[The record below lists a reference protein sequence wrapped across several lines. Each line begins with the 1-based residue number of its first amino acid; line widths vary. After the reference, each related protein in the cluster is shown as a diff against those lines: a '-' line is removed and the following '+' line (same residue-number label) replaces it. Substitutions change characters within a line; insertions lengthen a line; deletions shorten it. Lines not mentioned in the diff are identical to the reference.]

1 MASHIVKVLQ
11 SFYVTHDVKC
21 FMVEKPENYDFIP
34 GQATDVSINT
44 PGWEDQVRPFTFT
57 NLREQKCLEFIIKI
71 YRDHEGVT
79 NMLGHVN
86 EGAELIIHDV
96 FGAIQFKEPGIFIAA
111 GSGITPFIS
120 IFRDLYKQNKLRG
133 NKLIYTNKTSEDVI
147 MDAELRKMLK
157 NDYLN
162 VFTRENVVGY
172 VGRRID
178 RNFLI
183 DTVSNF
189 GQHFYVCGPSEF
201 VKNITKILLD
211 LGATSDTLVVEE

>member
-34 GQATDVSINT
+34 GQATDVSINI
-44 PGWEDQVRPFTFT
+44 PGWEEKVRPFTFT
-57 NLREQKCLEFIIKI
+57 NLREQNCLEFIIKI

-79 NMLGHVN
+79 NMLGHLN
-86 EGAELIIHDV
+86 AGTELIIHDV

-111 GSGITPFIS
+111 GSGITPFLS

-133 NKLIYTNKTSEDVI
+133 NKLIYTNKTSDDVI
-147 MDAELRKMLK
+147 MDVELRKMLK

-172 VGRRID
+172 VGKRID

-189 GQHFYVCGPSEF
+189 SQHFYVCGPNDF
-201 VKNITKILLD
+201 VQNITKILLD
-211 LGATSDTLVVEE
+211 LGATSDTLVVEG

>member
-11 SFYVTHDVKC
+11 AFYVTHDVKC

-34 GQATDVSINT
+34 GQATDVSINI
-44 PGWEDQVRPFTFT
+44 PGWEQKVRPFTFT

-79 NMLGHVN
+79 NMLGHLN
-86 EGAELIIHDV
+86 AGAELIIHDV
-96 FGAIQFKEPGIFIAA
+96 FGGIQFKEPGIFIAA
-111 GSGITPFIS
+111 GSGITPFLS

-133 NKLIYTNKTSEDVI
+133 NKLIYTNKTSDDVI
-147 MDAELRKMLK
+147 MNAELRKMLK

-183 DTVSNF
+183 DTISNF
-189 GQHFYVCGPSEF
+189 SQHFYVCGPTDF
-201 VKNITKILLD
+201 VENVTKILLD
-211 LGATSDTLVVEE
+211 LGVTSDTLVVEE